1 MTVQPGVYP
10 ARPFPVACFSVVAGA
25 EPGVMPRVLEVFS
38 KRGIVPSRW
47 YGIVQGSPRPE
58 LHIDVQ
64 IAGME
69 TQLREQ
75 IAESLRQIVNVE
87 TVLTSAKNQ
96 ALSA

>member
-10 ARPFPVACFSVVAGA
+10 SFPFPVACFSVVASA
-25 EPGVMPRVLEVFS
+25 EPGVMPRVLEVFV

-47 YGIVQGSPRPE
+47 YGIVQGSPKPE

-64 IAGME
+64 IAGMDTE
-69 TQLREQ
+69 LREQ
-75 IAESLRQIVNVE
+75 VAESLRQIINVE
-87 TVLTSAKNQ
+87 TVLTSVKNQ